1 MKWGKYIPYLLLI
14 PTFLIIGIFIYWPAV
29 NSFSLS
35 FFKIAPFGQKK
46 IFVGLQNY
54 IDLFTNQTYWN
65 AAKVTLIYV
74 ASTVVSVIILGY
86 LIAQL
91 LDNKIF
97 GVKIYRTII
106 FVPYAISFAIGG
118 ALWVFMLNP
127 VAGHINYFLSQIT
140 GKSVNWLNQT
150 PYALI
155 SIIVAS
161 IWKMLPFSIIFY
173 LAGLQSISE
182 SIIDSSIIDGANT
195 WQRMWRIKF
204 PILSPIT
211 FYLVIMNI
219 THSMFESFGIID
231 IMTKGGPVGSTTTLI
246 YKLYQDAFFFQ
257 KTSTAAT
264 ESVILFIIMSFI
276 TFLYFRFGEKK
287 VHYQ

>member
-1 MKWGKYIPYLLLI
+1 MKWGKYTPYLLLI

-35 FFKIAPFGQKK
+35 FFKTAPFGQKK

-140 GKSVNWLNQT
+140 GKNINWLNQT

-231 IMTKGGPVGSTTTLI
+231 IMTKGGPLGSTTTLI

-257 KTSTAAT
+257 KTSMAAT

>member
-1 MKWGKYIPYLLLI
+1 MKWGKYTPYLLLI
-14 PTFLIIGIFIYWPAV
+14 PTFLVIGIFIYWPAI

-35 FFKIAPFGQKK
+35 MYKVAPFGGRR
-46 IFVGLQNY
+46 IFVGIQNY
-54 IDLFTNQTYWN
+54 IDLFKSDVYWN
-65 AAKVTLIYV
+65 AITVTLIYLV
-74 ASTVVSVIILGY
+74 VTVFSVVVLGY

-91 LDNKIF
+91 LDNKVAGIK
-97 GVKIYRTII
+97 VYRTLI

-140 GKSVNWLNQT
+140 GKSINWLNQA
-150 PYALI
+150 PFALI
-155 SIIVAS
+155 SVSVAS

-182 SIIDSSIIDGANT
+182 SIIDSSIIDGANS

-211 FYLVIMNI
+211 FYLIIMNI
-219 THSMFESFGIID
+219 THSMFQSFGIID
-231 IMTKGGPVGSTTTLI
+231 IMTRGGPVGTTTTLI
-246 YKLYQDAFFFQ
+246 YRLYLDAFYFQ
-257 KTSTAAT
+257 KTGEAAAQ
-264 ESVILFIIMSFI
+264 SVVLFIIMSFI
-276 TFLYFRFGEKK
+276 TFFYFRFGEKK